1 MAKKV
6 ALYARVSTND
16 QTVENQLIDLRRY
29 AKERGWK
36 IVGEFADRGVSGAK
50 TSRPELDRMMD
61 AARKRK
67 FDTVL
72 VWRFDRFARS
82 VKHLVVALEEFKVLG
97 IDFVSYQENIDTS
110 SALGQAIFTIVAAMA
125 ALERNIIVERVHAGL
140 RRARQQGKRI
150 GRPQASIDAERV
162 LRLRA
167 DGHSMR
173 QIARVFATSQTKIF
187 NVIHASGKAV
197 TRTPFVTADIPMG
210 TDALPWGRP
219 PAVCPRL

>member
-1 MAKKV
+1 MKRV
-6 ALYARVSTND
+6 ALYARVSTAD

-29 AKERGWK
+29 AREREWK
-36 IVGEFADRGVSGAK
+36 IAGEFADSGVSGAK

-82 VKHLVVALEEFKVLG
+82 VKHLVVALEEFKGLG

-167 DGHSMR
+167 DGQSLR
-173 QIARVFATSQTKIF
+173 QIAREFGTSQTKIF
-187 NVIHASGKAV
+187 NVIHSSGKAAV
-197 TRTPFVTADIPMG
+197 TKPHRKSS
-210 TDALPWGRP
+210 L
-219 PAVCPRL
+219 